1 MSSIDETTD
10 HKDHEPTTQN
20 SLRRHRRQRQ
30 PDVLSTISE
39 EFDAEEEERL
49 VKKLDL
55 FILPIM
61 AIVYFFQC
69 TYCIMF
75 FLVLLTNIEQ
85 MSIKTPS
92 ATRPYLAS

>member
-10 HKDHEPTTQN
+10 HKDHEPATQN

-75 FLVLLTNIEQ
+75 FSGLTD
-85 MSIKTPS
+85 KH
-92 ATRPYLAS
+92 

>member
-1 MSSIDETTD
+1 MSSIDVTTD
-10 HKDHEPTTQN
+10 HEDHEPTSQN
-20 SLRRHRRQRQ
+20 SIRRQKRERQ

-61 AIVYFFQC
+61 AIVYLFQC
-69 TYCIMF
+69 TPRIMS
-75 FLVLLTNIEQ
+75 FLVILTN
-85 MSIKTPS
+85 KH
-92 ATRPYLAS
+92 

>member
-10 HKDHEPTTQN
+10 HEDHEHASQN
-20 SLRRHRRQRQ
+20 SIRRQKPERE

-39 EFDAEEEERL
+39 EFDAEEEEKL

-61 AIVYFFQC
+61 AVVYFFQC
-69 TYCIMF
+69 TPSIMSF
-75 FLVLLTNIEQ
+75 
-85 MSIKTPS
+85 
-92 ATRPYLAS
+92 